1 LVTPIFILNLKNAII
16 KSDTFVYIFI
26 KYYFH
31 SSHFFIVFPK
41 VQFTI
46 IICGLVFIYVC
57 FTLFSSSISISQQFI
72 IFILIA
78 LFSYF
83 AVFTN
88 FILISC
94 FFLFS
99 IFHFIRKTIY
109 ILWSVWNQSSNQ
121 ECHFC
126 ATSGTNA
133 FENLF
138 VEQRNY
144 EVPGAR
150 NNEADVLILKLF

>member
-16 KSDTFVYIFI
+16 KSHTFVCIFI
-26 KYYFH
+26 KYYFY

-78 LFSYF
+78 LISYF

-99 IFHFIRKTIY
+99 IFHCTYSENNLYFMECMEPIIKSRMS
-109 ILWSVWNQSSNQ
+109 LL
-121 ECHFC
+121 CHFRDKC
-126 ATSGTNA
+126 
-133 FENLF
+133 
-138 VEQRNY
+138 
-144 EVPGAR
+144 
-150 NNEADVLILKLF
+150 I